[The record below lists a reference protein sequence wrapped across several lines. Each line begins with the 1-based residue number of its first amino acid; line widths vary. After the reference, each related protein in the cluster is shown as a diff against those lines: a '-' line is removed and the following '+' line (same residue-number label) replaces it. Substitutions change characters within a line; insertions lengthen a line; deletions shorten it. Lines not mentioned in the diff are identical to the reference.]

1 MEGRFINRRQRSKHL
16 VAIAT
21 KEVVKRDQFVIY
33 CTQNGEIEEDV
44 RYSFQCA

>member
-21 KEVVKRDQFVIY
+21 KEVVKRDQFVIWNLLY
-33 CTQNGEIEEDV
+33 TKWRNRGRREI
-44 RYSFQCA
+44 